1 MLCLWIWFIFSF
13 SFSLEI
19 GLKKPCVNVKT
30 PCFYIHMSLPDMLQ
44 VRDSVSL
51 SLFIIPGRAVMAL
64 LPSPR
69 LFNKDKQ
76 M

>member
-51 SLFIIPGRAVMAL
+51 SLFIMAL